1 MIMEFELLPYLLN
14 SGVLLALL
22 FVLYKLLLEKEKMHR
37 FNRFFLLF
45 SLLFGLTVPLISIDL
60 NYDISE
66 LGLGQSIPQSVETFS
81 KPMDLVVSGLETN
94 TPTEG
99 ISFSFL
105 PFIWGLYFL
114 VAVILVVRMAR
125 NLYQISSTV
134 KRSSVLK
141 LETGRLVLMKEDVIP
156 HTFLRTVFVNEE
168 KYRKGAIEAEV
179 LSHEV
184 AHVKGLHSLDV
195 LFIEFLK
202 VILWFNPVLYFFKN
216 AIQLNHE
223 FIADEV
229 ITKGSQTIPF
239 YQSLLLDHTQQFQAI
254 PLTSNFNYSLTKK
267 RLIMMTKQ
275 TSRVQSMLRK
285 LFFIPVLALSILS
298 FSDVTFA
305 QTIQKATVSEL
316 VNELSAKVKTQDDL
330 SDEEKEHL
338 RRLIAE
344 INNKIEAYQVTKIP
358 PPPPPQLKR
367 VYTDEEIKDM
377 FEQIS
382 RDLREAISTYLNI
395 EAKVENETQLRAS
408 YDKAMIY
415 YHELIKV
422 LALKS
427 EDKKAPPP
435 PPLPPGPDKRL
446 KNN

>member
-1 MIMEFELLPYLLN
+1 MITYLLN
-14 SGVLLALL
+14 SGVLLTLL
-22 FVLYKLLLEKEKMHR
+22 LVLYKLLLEQEKMHR

-81 KPMDLVVSGLETN
+81 KPMDLVVSGLEAN

-105 PFIWGLYFL
+105 PFIWGLYFF

-141 LETGRLVLMKEDVIP
+141 LKTGRLVLMKEDVIP

-202 VILWFNPVLYFFKN
+202 VALWFNPVLYFFKN

-229 ITKGSQTIPF
+229 ITKDSQTIPF
-239 YQSLLLDHTQQFQAI
+239 YQSLLLDHTQLFQAI

-285 LFFIPVLALSILS
+285 LFFIPILALSILS

-367 VYTDEEIKDM
+367 MYTDEEIKDM

-382 RDLREAISTYLNI
+382 RDLRETISTYLNI
-395 EAKVENETQLRAS
+395 EAKVENEAQLRAS
-408 YDKAMIY
+408 YDEAMTY
-415 YHELIKV
+415 YNELIKIV
-422 LALKS
+422 ALKNGDEKS
-427 EDKKAPPP
+427 PPP

-446 KNN
+446 GNN